1 MDADLFR
8 AGMRRLTAAVSIV
21 SAHGDE
27 GPAGATVSS
36 VTSLCADP
44 QSLLFCLNRAS
55 TMHQVIAGTRYFAI
69 NVLHHSQADLAAAFA
84 DPRQRA
90 QRFEQG
96 RWELG
101 DKRAPYLS
109 DAQVVFLC
117 ERNQLIDFG
126 THAICIGNV
135 LDVFLR
141 ADFDPL
147 VYAEGA
153 MHRIAQPSQ
162 DAVAP

>member
-44 QSLLFCLNRAS
+44 QSLLLCLNRAS
-55 TMHQVIAGTRYFAI
+55 AMHQMIAHARYFAV
-69 NVLHHSQADLAAAFA
+69 NVLHHSQADLAACFA

-90 QRFEQG
+90 QRFELGQ
-96 RWELG
+96 WELG
-101 DKRAPYLS
+101 DERAPYLA

-147 VYAEGA
+147 IYAEGA
-153 MHRIAQPSQ
+153 MHRLEK
-162 DAVAP
+162 

>member
-21 SAHGDE
+21 SAHSGE

-44 QSLLFCLNRAS
+44 QSLLLCLNRTSAI
-55 TMHQVIAGTRYFAI
+55 QRVIAQAHYFAV
-69 NVLHHSQADLAAAFA
+69 NVLHHSQANLAASFA
-84 DPRQRA
+84 DPRQPA

-96 RWELG
+96 QWELD
-101 DKRAPYLS
+101 DKRAPYLT

-126 THAICIGNV
+126 THSICIGNV
-135 LDVFLR
+135 RDVFVR

-147 VYAEGA
+147 IYAEGA
-153 MHRIAQPSQ
+153 MHRLEK
-162 DAVAP
+162 